1 MNIARLRFRAPP
13 ALLFSPAPWT
23 ATWYLF
29 CSLVLGAVWFG
40 VAFTVVV
47 TGTVLGWLW
56 VGLPLLAAGL
66 AVTRVLAS
74 AERHRIRPPI
84 AAPYRQV
91 RKHGLRARLGER
103 LRDPATRRDIV
114 LLVVLWV
121 PLFVLDT
128 VALTV
133 WLVSFGLISL
143 PIWYRY
149 VPNTFDNGT
158 TAHGVVFGSFPNGP
172 HGGNAQGVFVGDL
185 PTALLAAAVGLVLL
199 VAAANYVVVAAARTH
214 AAITRA
220 LLGPTINRHPADGQ
234 MLSADAEVG
243 VAR

>member
-1 MNIARLRFRAPP
+1 VNTARLRFRAPP

-29 CSLVLGAVWFG
+29 CSLVLGAVWFTI
-40 VAFTVVV
+40 AFTVLV
-47 TGTVLGWLW
+47 TGAILGWLW
-56 VGLPLLAAGL
+56 LGLPLLAAGL
-66 AVTRVLAS
+66 ALTRALAS
-74 AERHRIRPPI
+74 SERHRIRPPI

-91 RKHGLRARLGER
+91 RKRGLRARLGER
-103 LRDPATRRDIV
+103 LRDPATRRDVV

-133 WLVSFGLISL
+133 WLVSVALISL

-158 TAHGVVFGSFPNGP
+158 TAHGVAFGSFPNGP
-172 HGGNAQGVFVGDL
+172 HGGGARGVFVDDL

-220 LLGPTINRHPADGQ
+220 LLRSTSNRPVAAEQTPSPG
-234 MLSADAEVG
+234 AEVH

>member
-1 MNIARLRFRAPP
+1 VNTARLRFRAPL

-29 CSLVLGAVWFG
+29 CSLVLGAVWFTI
-40 VAFTVVV
+40 AFTVLL
-47 TGTVLGWLW
+47 TGAVLGWLW
-56 VGLPLLAAGL
+56 LGLPLLAAGL
-66 AVTRVLAS
+66 AVTRALAS
-74 AERHRIRPPI
+74 AERHRIRPSI

-91 RKHGLRARLGER
+91 RQRGLRARLGQR
-103 LRDPATRRDIV
+103 LRDPATRRDVV

-133 WLVSFGLISL
+133 WLVSFALISL

-158 TAHGVVFGSFPNGP
+158 TAHGVAFGSFPHGP
-172 HGGNAQGVFVGDL
+172 HGGGARGVFVGDL
-185 PTALLAAAVGLVLL
+185 PTALLAAAVGVVLL
-199 VAAANYVVVAAARTH
+199 VAAANYVVVTAARTH
-214 AAITRA
+214 ATITRA
-220 LLGPTINRHPADGQ
+220 LLSSTSNRHVA
-234 MLSADAEVG
+234 AEQTPSPG
-243 VAR
+243 AEARVAR